1 MQSFLHRNLCSGR
14 LILAVTKSPLKLTER
29 EWVISENGGSL
40 EALSIRVPLNRLPR
54 LINRQVVD
62 LQRRGNPL
70 IVEKHQTLDTLLSS
84 DSHAILTPY

>member
-1 MQSFLHRNLCSGR
+1 MQSFLHR
-14 LILAVTKSPLKLTER
+14 
-29 EWVISENGGSL
+29 

-84 DSHAILTPY
+84 DSDTLLMTSDSDTLVWIGNPQYTNSEFMMAPTTISLRRSPP